1 MTKRNKEIL
10 KLSLTSLR
18 NTNRA
23 RNGKIWNCK
32 RFSKKYE
39 TNLLIKL
46 FPDDFLNFEKVE
58 NVDLMFSTWDSQ

>member
-10 KLSLTSLR
+10 KLGLTCQ

-23 RNGKIWNCK
+23 RNGKIWTCK

-39 TNLLIKL
+39 ANLLIKL
-46 FPDDFLNFEKVE
+46 FLDDFLNFEKVE